1 MLWRPVRHSIPKD
14 QMRMKSIRRII
25 ISLLLALVAGSASAA
40 IKGDVN
46 NDGFVSITDVTIMV
60 DIILGNIE
68 SYDLYAADIN
78 DDGTVSVTDV
88 TLLVNMIL
96 EGNTPGTET
105 GDFSDEP
112 PVKPAQAPRHE

>member
-1 MLWRPVRHSIPKD
+1 M
-14 QMRMKSIRRII
+14 
-25 ISLLLALVAGSASAA
+25 AGSASAA

>member
-1 MLWRPVRHSIPKD
+1 MSAERRELQIPMSAERAP
-14 QMRMKSIRRII
+14 QR
-25 ISLLLALVAGSASAA
+25 SLLLALVAGSASAA